1 MSIRIERAAN
11 GYIVH
16 RMGGILT
23 SDDLKRPMVFDSF
36 ERLVDW
42 LAEHFREGPVSVTRP
57 RPPLGG
63 YPRSFED
70 PFGFGPNAVKVRQD

>member
-23 SDDLKRPMVFDSF
+23 SDDLKRPMVFDSL

-42 LAEHFREGPVSVTRP
+42 LRVQYGERRNPVCGPFEAAPKAVLRADNLDPVQ
-57 RPPLGG
+57 G
-63 YPRSFED
+63 Y
-70 PFGFGPNAVKVRQD
+70 

>member
-1 MSIRIERAAN
+1 MSLRIEQAAN

-36 ERLVDW
+36 ERMVDW

-57 RPPLGG
+57 RP
-63 YPRSFED
+63 RSAATHARSRTRSASARM
-70 PFGFGPNAVKVRQD
+70 PSR